1 MFRAMDLENPGEVN
15 VLGFYLNVPIKDE
28 SMGASLYI
36 SKPPHESEELDFIG
50 AVANARPSDIFHTG
64 WSVNPSV
71 NVHSSIK
78 LVVKPEPLENI
89 KSLVE
94 LKESNHITQTFAMK
108 VAKNLFNFLES
119 FNNNPNNDGILHVP
133 GNIFNKWYEKF
144 KTKFKYDPN
153 FVFNT
158 D

>member
-1 MFRAMDLENPGEVN
+1 
-15 VLGFYLNVPIKDE
+15 
-28 SMGASLYI
+28 
-36 SKPPHESEELDFIG
+36 
-50 AVANARPSDIFHTG
+50 
-64 WSVNPSV
+64 
-71 NVHSSIK
+71 VHSSIK

-119 FNNNPNNDGILHVP
+119 FNSNPSNDNVLHVP
-133 GNIFNKWYEKF
+133 SNIFNKWYEKF
-144 KTKFKYDPN
+144 TTKFKYDPN